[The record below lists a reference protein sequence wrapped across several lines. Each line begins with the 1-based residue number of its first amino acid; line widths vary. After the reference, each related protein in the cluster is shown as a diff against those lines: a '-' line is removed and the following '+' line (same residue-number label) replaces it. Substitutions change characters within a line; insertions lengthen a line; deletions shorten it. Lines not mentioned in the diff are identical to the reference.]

1 MSRPDS
7 RATTSEKQV
16 RIMRDVKRF
25 PTTTGQ
31 SWLEMSSFKDHQFKK
46 HTDIRDEYDYV
57 IIGGGYGGYGCA
69 SRLAELKPD
78 ARIAVFEA
86 IVIGNNDSGKNAGFI
101 IDVPHNF
108 GDQGNSTFE
117 DNHMYFKL
125 NTFIIGRM
133 RKAIEASGIKVDW
146 DPCGKYLCCAE
157 SKSFKLIETESEELD
172 QMKVRYEIYEGDE
185 LARRLGTRYYQKAL
199 YTPGTLL
206 VNPADVLRG
215 LFSVLPEHV
224 DIFEECPVLRVE
236 EGARARV
243 TLLNG
248 KQIAARQAIVTGGPF
263 IEEFGIVKRTFC
275 PVISYG
281 AFTRRLNESE
291 LRHFEGVKPWGCT
304 AGHPAGTTVRYTADK
319 RIYVRN
325 GFSYATHLTTSH
337 QRIRRAIPK
346 LRRAFEARFP
356 QIKHVNFEFIYG
368 GMINMTMNFRP
379 LMIQKHPSVY
389 ASTCGEGAG
398 VAKTCLMG
406 HYVAEWINGM
416 DSEELRFLQRIA
428 TPSHLPP
435 EPLVTVGATARLMW
449 EEFNAKKEI

>member
-1 MSRPDS
+1 
-7 RATTSEKQV
+7 
-16 RIMRDVKRF
+16 MREVKLY

-31 SWLEMSSFKDHQFKK
+31 SWLEMSSFKDHLFRSHDQ
-46 HTDIRDEYDYV
+46 IANEYDYV
-57 IIGGGYGGYGCA
+57 IIGAGYGGYGCA

-86 IVIGNNDSGKNAGFI
+86 IKIGNGDSGKNAGFI

-117 DNHMYFKL
+117 DNFMYYKL
-125 NTFIIGRM
+125 NTYIIGRM
-133 RKAIEASGIKVDW
+133 KKAIEDSGISVDW

-157 SKSFKLIETESEELD
+157 TKSFKLIDTEAEELD
-172 QMKVRYEIYEGDE
+172 HMKVHYEIYEGDA
-185 LARRLGTRYYQKAL
+185 LAKRLGTRYYKKAL

-215 LFSVLPEHV
+215 LFSVLPENV
-224 DIFEECPVLRVE
+224 EVYEDCPAMRVE
-236 EGARARV
+236 EGARV

-248 KQIAARQAIVTGGPF
+248 KVIRAKAVVVTGGPF
-263 IEEFGIVKRTFC
+263 IEEFGIAKNTFC
-275 PVISYG
+275 PVLSYG
-281 AFTRRLNESE
+281 AFTRRLNDDEMQ
-291 LRHFEGVKPWGCT
+291 HFRDVKPWGCT
-304 AGHPAGTTVRYTADK
+304 AGHPAGTTVRFTRDN

-325 GFSYATHLTTSH
+325 GFSYGTYRTTSF

-346 LRRAFEARFP
+346 LRRAFVNRFP
-356 QIKHVNFEFIYG
+356 EIRHVNFEYVYG

-379 LMIQKHPSVY
+379 LMVQKHPTIY
-389 ASTCGEGAG
+389 ASASGEGAG

-406 HYVAEWINGM
+406 HYVAEWINGI
-416 DSEELRFLQRIA
+416 DSEELRFLRRIA

-435 EPLVTVGATARLMW
+435 EPLVTIGATVRLMW
-449 EEFNAKKEI
+449 EEFNAKSEI